1 MGAGEGGLM
10 KYLRFWLK
18 RALKVTTK
26 DLLRALIVRRT
37 LRKPRLDHYRCDEGP
52 YWAGLCRL
60 CSQLCPCAPDWATSP
75 LPLCPIVPGTEHQFY
90 TELIAQQRLCVMGK
104 IAPHPTL
111 PKDPRS
117 FPPPSVHL
125 WHRSFLLL
133 YICGHLKDD
142 KVMNPFFFWIIWT
155 L

>member
-1 MGAGEGGLM
+1 MGADEGGLM
-10 KYLRFWLK
+10 KYLRFWQK

-37 LRKPRLDHYRCDEGP
+37 LRKPRPDHYRCDEGP

-111 PKDPRS
+111 PKTLAHS
-117 FPPPSVHL
+117 
-125 WHRSFLLL
+125 LLL
-133 YICGHLKDD
+133 LSISGIVLFSSSISVVIWQGDESLL
-142 KVMNPFFFWIIWT
+142 FFGLYDHFR
-155 L
+155 